1 VAKETFNKL
10 SFFSSDSMPYGK
22 TYGYWT
28 VKWWRWF
35 LLTPKSMN
43 PIVDR
48 TGKYAYVNQPSKNVW
63 FLAGKVI
70 DDDRKLPNRSCRI
83 SRDRSILFPV
93 INYEANPIE
102 YPELA
107 SDEEIV
113 GRVKREEDT
122 IVKKNCTVNGVAIP
136 TQRVKSDPLIFELMI
151 NKDNAVNIQEGGRTR
166 ASADGYWVFL
176 KPLPP
181 GDYTVI
187 FEGSCKDGKLYSG
200 AEYNLQVL

>member
-1 VAKETFNKL
+1 
-10 SFFSSDSMPYGK
+10 
-22 TYGYWT
+22 
-28 VKWWRWF
+28 
-35 LLTPKSMN
+35 MN